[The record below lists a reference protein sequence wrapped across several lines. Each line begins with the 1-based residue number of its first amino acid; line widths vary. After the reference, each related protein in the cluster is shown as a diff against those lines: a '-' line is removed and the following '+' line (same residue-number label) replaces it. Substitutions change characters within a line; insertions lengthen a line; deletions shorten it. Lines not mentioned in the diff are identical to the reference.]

1 MAKKISISLH
11 VCIPG
16 SSLTASSGLASLE
29 VEAGIELQAEFW
41 KTNSFLIVLVFF
53 LSRNLSI

>member
-1 MAKKISISLH
+1 MSLH

-16 SSLTASSGLASLE
+16 SSLTVSNGLASLE